1 MPIQLWID
9 QHYLSLP
16 ELDQAAIF
24 ARLMNWPGKTYRSV
38 KTRHTVAVN
47 HQGQTFYIKRHW
59 GIGFKESL
67 KELSQGKWPIWG
79 AYNEYRA
86 LKLLHQNHIPA
97 PRAVAFGR
105 KGFCLPYQQSVVA
118 MTEVGS
124 AVNLEDKLYEWFN
137 HPPKL
142 HYKRYLIKQVAYL
155 ARRIHNL
162 GLNHRDFYICH
173 FILSDSQ
180 ADKPTLYVIDWHRA
194 QKRRS
199 VPKRWLVKDLAGLY
213 FSTLDYPL
221 TRTDRACFLS
231 HYFNCSFKN
240 VIKQYS
246 QLLQQID
253 CKARQLYDKENGL
266 SA

>member
-1 MPIQLWID
+1 MSITLWID
-9 QHYLSLP
+9 SHYLSLP
-16 ELDQAAIF
+16 ELDQTSLF
-24 ARLMNWPGKTYRSV
+24 NKLMSWPGQTYRAV

-59 GIGFKESL
+59 GIGCRESL

-86 LKLLHQNHIPA
+86 LKLLQQHQIPA
-97 PRAVAFGR
+97 PQLVAYGQQ
-105 KGFCLPYQQSVVA
+105 GCLLPYQQSVIV
-118 MTEVGS
+118 MTAVGS
-124 AVNLEDKLYEWFN
+124 SVNLEDKLFECLN
-137 HPPKL
+137 NPPQL
-142 HYKRYLIKQVAYL
+142 HYKRYLIKQVARL
-155 ARRIHNL
+155 AQRIHDL

-173 FILSDSQ
+173 FILSDPQ

-221 TRTDRACFLS
+221 TQTDLAYFLS
-231 HYFNCSFKN
+231 HYFNCSFKA
-240 VIKQYS
+240 VVKRYPK
-246 QLLQQID
+246 LLQQID
-253 CKARQLYDKENGL
+253 RKAKRLYCRENDL
-266 SA
+266 